1 MQLFQNFPQQN
12 APSNH
17 VDAATKNVAKHEPL
31 YAIAKMKTSDDD
43 TKDPTENLGK
53 FLQDSVENPI
63 KVLKSNPSNKTSI
76 QKDTIFVAEARTDVK
91 KAKECSEENVI
102 KKPTDEV
109 RAIDENASN
118 RVKELKTTKPD
129 ESKAALKKP
138 DACEDK
144 EVNDVEAIL
153 LSPFDPGIK
162 KEPSDHEE
170 NVKNSSEISIF
181 ETQIQE
187 FQPGGPSVVV
197 CLRILFPD
205 QRTALKQLIFKLAQP
220 AQLQFHEMLSNEPA
234 AEFMPSFYL

>member
-1 MQLFQNFPQQN
+1 MKLLPWSLYKTSLGIPRSPLKRWLRSQVQLFQNFPQQN

-76 QKDTIFVAEARTDVK
+76 QNDTIFVAEARTDVK

-138 DACEDK
+138 DEHEDK
-144 EVNDVEAIL
+144 KVNDVDAIL
-153 LSPFDPGIK
+153 FMSTPFDPGIN
-162 KEPSDHEE
+162 KEPSRIS
-170 NVKNSSEISIF
+170 VKS
-181 ETQIQE
+181 
-187 FQPGGPSVVV
+187 
-197 CLRILFPD
+197 
-205 QRTALKQLIFKLAQP
+205 
-220 AQLQFHEMLSNEPA
+220 
-234 AEFMPSFYL
+234 

>member
-1 MQLFQNFPQQN
+1 MQLFQNFSQQN

-17 VDAATKNVAKHEPL
+17 VNAATKNVAKHEPL

-138 DACEDK
+138 DAREDK

-162 KEPSDHEE
+162 KEPD
-170 NVKNSSEISIF
+170 
-181 ETQIQE
+181 
-187 FQPGGPSVVV
+187 
-197 CLRILFPD
+197 D
-205 QRTALKQLIFKLAQP
+205 
-220 AQLQFHEMLSNEPA
+220 
-234 AEFMPSFYL
+234 

>member
-1 MQLFQNFPQQN
+1 M
-12 APSNH
+12 PSNH

-63 KVLKSNPSNKTSI
+63 KVLKSNPSNKSSI

-138 DACEDK
+138 DAREDK

-162 KEPSDHEE
+162 KEPSDNEE
-170 NVKNSSEISIF
+170 NVKNCSEISIF

-197 CLRILFPD
+197 CLRFEAADL
-205 QRTALKQLIFKLAQP
+205 QASSASP
-220 AQLQFHEMLSNEPA
+220 ATVP
-234 AEFMPSFYL
+234 